1 MENKIADFMFQR
13 IGVPRFEKF
22 LNLATFRHK
31 LISGNIAN
39 ITTPGY
45 RGRDIDFHAE
55 LERLSGSGNHLA
67 GKLTHAGHISIG
79 QHRGSSPDVVKA
91 RVAEGELNAVDIDH
105 EIASMAQNELQFTI
119 GAKLLKGK
127 LDGLRKAITSR

>member
-1 MENKIADFMFQR
+1 MENKIANFMFQR

-22 LNLATFRHK
+22 LDLAAFRHK

-55 LERLSGSGNHLA
+55 FERLSGNGNHLA
-67 GKLTHAGHISIG
+67 GKLTHAGHLPVG
-79 QHRGSSPDVVKA
+79 HHAACPPDVKEAKVSK
-91 RVAEGELNAVDIDH
+91 GEMNAIDIDH
-105 EIASMAQNELQFTI
+105 EIASMAQNELQFSI
-119 GAKLLKGK
+119 GAKLLKSK